1 MNILQKHIIAG
12 FWEILNEKFTV
23 CSKNDYLIISCDL
36 VDSYGSTNLTLRF
49 HEEKQ
54 WVDLRH
60 DGFLIDESFIYND
73 ASAGEQHFINLLN
86 TYKDVFEHVK
96 SR

>member
-1 MNILQKHIIAG
+1 MKILQKHIIVG
-12 FWEILNEKFTV
+12 FWEVLNEKFTV
-23 CSKNDYLIISCDL
+23 SSKNDYLIISCDL
-36 VDSYGSTNLTLRF
+36 VASYGSTNLTLRF

-60 DGFLIDESFIYND
+60 DGFLIDEAFIYND
-73 ASAGEQHFINLLN
+73 ESAGEQHFIYLLN
-86 TYKDVFEHVK
+86 TYKDVFENVK